1 MGGGGW
7 FMEGFIFGERKVS
20 DEHLHIEMV
29 NIQRDSVNFSFAL
42 PDERGGLCK

>member
-1 MGGGGW
+1 MVYGGVYFW
-7 FMEGFIFGERKVS
+7 RKKS

-29 NIQRDSVNFSFAL
+29 NIQKDSVNFSFAL